1 MVLFINFILIVTDNN
16 MLAKIKSYALEG
28 LNCYAVDVELDINS
42 GIPGY
47 EMVGLASTATKESKE
62 RVRSAIKNSG
72 FQYPAKRITVNL
84 APADTKKEGP
94 VFDLAAAVGIIA
106 ASGQLENKLY
116 KDYVIVGELS
126 LDGELRHVNGIM
138 SLLISAMQD
147 GNKKFIIPLA
157 DAREAS
163 YIEGIEVYAFENLRQ
178 VIEFLSGVEYEPVST
193 SSYEASCQGNG
204 YGVDFADVKGQ
215 LVAKRALEIAVAGGH
230 NAIMIGPPGAGKTM
244 LAKCVPTIMPEM
256 TFDEAI
262 EVTKIHSVAGIL
274 DSNVGI
280 VTTRPFRTPHHTT
293 TVPALVG
300 GGAKAKPGEVSLAN
314 HGVLFLDEMPE
325 YSRRALET
333 LRQPLEDRKVTVARV
348 QNTVE
353 YPANFMLLAS
363 MNPCPCGNYGS
374 KTQVCRCTPTQIH
387 NYVSK
392 LSGPLMDRIDL
403 QIEVDN
409 ITYGELRGHSA
420 KTETSA
426 QIKERINAARAIQ
439 LERFKGFNIL
449 TNAEMGSRELNKF
462 CAVDDDCERLLQ
474 KAFDKLNLSARGT
487 TRILKVARTI
497 ADLAGSENIQ
507 QQHIAEAIQ
516 YRGLDR
522 KYN

>member
-1 MVLFINFILIVTDNN
+1 
-16 MLAKIKSYALEG
+16 MLAKISGYALDG
-28 LNCYAVDVELDINS
+28 LKGYAVDVEVDINS
-42 GIPGY
+42 GLPGY

-94 VFDLAAAVGIIA
+94 VFDLATAIGILA
-106 ASGQLENKLY
+106 ASGQIECKLY
-116 KDYVIVGELS
+116 KEFVLIGELS
-126 LDGELRHVNGIM
+126 LNGELRHVNGIM
-138 SLLISAMQD
+138 PLLISAMQN
-147 GNKKFIIPLA
+147 GNKKFIVPA
-157 DAREAS
+157 ASAREAS
-163 YIEGIEVYAFENLRQ
+163 FIDGIEVYAFENLRGA
-178 VIEFLSGVEYEPVST
+178 VEFLSGSPVSPIET
-193 SSYEASCQGNG
+193 SSYEASCASNG
-204 YGVDFADVKGQ
+204 YRTDFKDVKGQ
-215 LVAKRALEIAVAGGH
+215 TVAKRALEIAVAGGH
-230 NAIMIGPPGAGKTM
+230 NALMIGPPGAGKTM

-256 TFDEAI
+256 TFEEAI

-274 DSNVGI
+274 DGNVGI
-280 VTTRPFRTPHHTT
+280 VTTRPFRTPHHTA
-293 TVPALVG
+293 TVPALIG

-333 LRQPLEDRKVTVARV
+333 LRQPLEDRKVTVSRV

-353 YPANFMLLAS
+353 YPANFMLIAS

-374 KTQVCRCTPTQIH
+374 KTQVCRCTPAQIH

-409 ITYGELRGHSA
+409 ISYGELRDKHSG
-420 KTETSA
+420 ESSA
-426 QIKERINAARAIQ
+426 EIKARINKVRALQ
-439 LERFKGFNIL
+439 RARFKEDGIL
-449 TNAEMGSRELNKF
+449 TNAEMGSREMAKY
-462 CAVDDDCERLLQ
+462 CKIDTACERLLE
-474 KAFDKLNLSARGT
+474 KAFEKLNLSARGT

-497 ADLAGSENIQ
+497 ADLDGSEDILPA
-507 QQHIAEAIQ
+507 HIAEAIQ

-522 KYN
+522 KYQ

>member
-1 MVLFINFILIVTDNN
+1 
-16 MLAKIKSYALEG
+16 MLAKIQSYALDG
-28 LNCYAVDVELDINS
+28 LTGYAVDVETDINS
-42 GIPGY
+42 GLPGY
-47 EMVGLASTATKESKE
+47 DMVGLASTATKESKE

-72 FQYPAKRITVNL
+72 FQYPAKRIIVNL

-94 VFDLAAAVGIIA
+94 TFDLPVALGIMAAT
-106 ASGQLENKLY
+106 GQIENKYY
-116 KDYVIVGELS
+116 KQFVIIGELS

-138 SLLISAMQD
+138 PLLISAMQA
-147 GNKKFIIPLA
+147 GHRKFIIPSA
-157 DAREAS
+157 NAREAS
-163 YIEGIEVYAFENLRQ
+163 FIEGIDVYALPTLRD
-178 VIEFLSGVEYEPVST
+178 VVEMLSGVAYDKVQTSTYESACVSH
-193 SSYEASCQGNG
+193 G

-215 LVAKRALEIAVAGGH
+215 SVAKRALEIAVAGGH
-230 NAIMIGPPGAGKTM
+230 NALMIGPPGAGKTM

-256 TFDEAI
+256 TFEEAV

-274 DSNVGI
+274 DGSVGI

-293 TVPALVG
+293 TVPALIG

-325 YSRRALET
+325 YSRHALET

-348 QNTVE
+348 QQTTE
-353 YPANFMLLAS
+353 YPANFMLIAS

-374 KTQVCRCTPTQIH
+374 KNQICRCTPSQIH

-409 ITYGELRGHSA
+409 VSYDELRFQKSG
-420 KTETSA
+420 ETSA
-426 QIKERINAARAIQ
+426 QIKERVNRVRALQ
-439 LERFKGFNIL
+439 RQRFANDGIL
-449 TNAEMGSRELNKF
+449 TNAEMGSRELGKY
-462 CAVDDDCERLLQ
+462 CAIDKDCERLLQ
-474 KAFDKLNLSARGT
+474 KAFEKLNLSARGT

-497 ADLAGSENIQ
+497 ADIEGSENILPA
-507 QQHIAEAIQ
+507 HIGEAIQ

-522 KYN
+522 KYH

>member
-1 MVLFINFILIVTDNN
+1 

-28 LNCYAVDVELDINS
+28 LKGYAVDVEVDINS

-62 RVRSAIKNSG
+62 RVRSAIKNCG
-72 FQYPAKRITVNL
+72 FQYPAKRIIVNL

-94 VFDLAAAVGIIA
+94 MFDLATAVGIIV
-106 ASGQLENKLY
+106 ASGQIESTVY
-116 KDYVIVGELS
+116 KDYVMVGELS
-126 LDGELRHVNGIM
+126 LNGELRHVNGIM
-138 SLLISAMQD
+138 SVLISAMQD
-147 GNKKFIIPLA
+147 GCKKFIIPRPNA
-157 DAREAS
+157 QEAS
-163 YIEGIEVYAFENLRQ
+163 YIEGIEVYALDDLRQ
-178 VIEFLSGVEYEPVST
+178 TVEFLSGVKFEPVKT
-193 SSYEASCQGNG
+193 SGYEASCKNHG
-204 YGVDFADVKGQ
+204 YGIDFSDVKGQ
-215 LVAKRALEIAVAGGH
+215 LRAKRALEIAVAGGH
-230 NAIMIGPPGAGKTM
+230 NALMIGPPGAGKTM

-256 TFDEAI
+256 TFEEAV

-274 DSNVGI
+274 DSEVGI

-293 TVPALVG
+293 TVPTLVG
-300 GGAKAKPGEVSLAN
+300 GGAKAKPGEVSLAH

-353 YPANFMLLAS
+353 YPANFMLIAS
-363 MNPCPCGNYGS
+363 MNPCPCGNFGS
-374 KTQVCRCTPTQIH
+374 KTQICHCTPTQIH

-409 ITYGELRGHSA
+409 ISYGELRGHVSVS
-420 KTETSA
+420 ETSE
-426 QIKERINAARAIQ
+426 QIKERINRARAVQ
-439 LERFKGFNIL
+439 LERYRGTGIL
-449 TNAEMGSRELNKF
+449 TNAEMGSRELNRY
-462 CAVDDDCERLLQ
+462 CRIDADCERLLQ
-474 KAFDKLNLSARGT
+474 KAFEKLNLSARGT
-487 TRILKVARTI
+487 TRVLKVARTI
-497 ADLAGSENIQ
+497 ADLAGCEDIQ
-507 QQHIAEAIQ
+507 PAHIAEAIQ

-522 KYN
+522 KYG

>member
-1 MVLFINFILIVTDNN
+1 
-16 MLAKIKSYALEG
+16 MLAKIKSYALDG
-28 LNCYAVDVELDINS
+28 LKGYSVDVELDVNS
-42 GIPGY
+42 GLPGY

-72 FQYPAKRITVNL
+72 FQYPAKRIIVNL

-94 VFDLAAAVGIIA
+94 VFDLAIA
-106 ASGQLENKLY
+106 LGLLIASGQIESKLY
-116 KDYVIVGELS
+116 KEFVVIGELS

-138 SLLISAMQD
+138 PLLISAMQQ
-147 GNKKFIIPLA
+147 GCKKFIIPSA
-157 DAREAS
+157 NEREAS
-163 YIEGIEVYAFENLRQ
+163 YIDGIEVYALDRLRDA
-178 VIEFLSGVEYEPVST
+178 VEFLSGVIFDPVPT
-193 SSYEASCQGNG
+193 SDYEASCQQHG

-215 LVAKRALEIAVAGGH
+215 TVAKRALEIAVAGGH

-256 TFDEAI
+256 TFEEAI
-262 EVTKIHSVAGIL
+262 EVTKIHSVSGIL
-274 DSNVGI
+274 DSKIGI

-300 GGAKAKPGEVSLAN
+300 GGAKAKPGEVSLSN

-325 YSRRALET
+325 YTRHALET
-333 LRQPLEDRKVTVARV
+333 LRQPIEDRRVTVARV

-374 KTQVCRCTPTQIH
+374 KTQICRCTPAQIH
-387 NYVSK
+387 NYVAK

-409 ITYGELRGHSA
+409 ISYGELRGRQTAES
-420 KTETSA
+420 SA
-426 QIKERINAARAIQ
+426 QIKERINRVRAVQ
-439 LERFKGFNIL
+439 RERFKKDGIL
-449 TNAEMGSRELNKF
+449 TNAEMGTRELNKY
-462 CAVDDDCERLLQ
+462 CKIDKDSERLLE
-474 KAFDKLNLSARGT
+474 KAFEKLNLSARGT

-497 ADLAGSENIQ
+497 ADLGGSENILSA
-507 QQHIAEAIQ
+507 HIAEAIQ

-522 KYN
+522 KYQ

>member
-1 MVLFINFILIVTDNN
+1 
-16 MLAKIKSYALEG
+16 MLAKILSYALDG
-28 LNCYAVDVELDINS
+28 LTGYAVDVEVDINS
-42 GIPGY
+42 GLPGY
-47 EMVGLASTATKESKE
+47 DMVGLASTATKESKE
-62 RVRSAIKNSG
+62 RVRSAVKNSG
-72 FQYPAKRITVNL
+72 FQYPAKRIIVNL

-94 VFDLAAAVGIIA
+94 VFDLAVAIGIMAAT
-106 ASGQLENKLY
+106 GQLENKSY
-116 KDYVIVGELS
+116 KQYVIIGELS
-126 LDGELRHVNGIM
+126 LNGELRHVNGIM
-138 SLLISAMQD
+138 PLLISAMQA
-147 GNKKFIIPLA
+147 GHRKFIIPA
-157 DAREAS
+157 SNAREAS
-163 YIEGIEVYAFENLRQ
+163 YIEGIDVFALETLRD
-178 VIEFLSGVEYEPVST
+178 VVDMLSGVEYPKVPSSTYESARVSH
-193 SSYEASCQGNG
+193 G

-215 LVAKRALEIAVAGGH
+215 SVAKRAMEIAVAGGH
-230 NAIMIGPPGAGKTM
+230 NALMIGPPGAGKTM

-256 TFDEAI
+256 TFEEAI

-274 DSNVGI
+274 DSDVGI

-333 LRQPLEDRKVTVARV
+333 LRQPLEDRKVTVSRV
-348 QNTVE
+348 QQTTE
-353 YPANFMLLAS
+353 YPANFMLIAS

-374 KTQVCRCTPTQIH
+374 KNQICRCTPAQIH

-409 ITYGELRGHSA
+409 ISYDELRTKQEGESSA
-420 KTETSA
+420 E
-426 QIKERINAARAIQ
+426 IKKRINRVRALQ
-439 LERFKGFNIL
+439 RERFAKDGIA
-449 TNAEMGSRELNKF
+449 TNAEMGARELAKY
-462 CAVDDDCERLLQ
+462 CQIDDNCERLLK
-474 KAFDKLNLSARGT
+474 KAFEKLNLSARGT

-497 ADLAGSENIQ
+497 ADIEGSENILPA
-507 QQHIAEAIQ
+507 HIAEAIQ

-522 KYN
+522 KYS